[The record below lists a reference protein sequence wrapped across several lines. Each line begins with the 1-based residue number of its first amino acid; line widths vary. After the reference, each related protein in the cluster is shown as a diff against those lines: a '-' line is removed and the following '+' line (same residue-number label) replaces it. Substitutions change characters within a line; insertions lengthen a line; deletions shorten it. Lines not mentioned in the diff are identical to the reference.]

1 MPEYLAP
8 AVYVEEVSFR
18 AKPLEGV
25 STSTTAFVGPTAT
38 GPIDDM
44 PELLTGVG
52 DFERIYGGTSA
63 LGFSL
68 VEDDAGRSINYLAH
82 AVRAFFDNG
91 GRRLYVARTF
101 EAGGTDGIAR
111 TPGLVAADFTSA
123 PNVRFAA
130 RFPGAAGR
138 SQVQLREQRTLAS
151 STNRTPL
158 ERAPLGTLI
167 RVGTS
172 AAATPAIAIGARPP
186 FFIANGAS
194 VDVSVNGA
202 AAVTVTFSGQSAS
215 VTSTTPLDFTTPFVV
230 TADTQP
236 IVADVNGIIQTLHI
250 PLSGAGV
257 TYDTLQRVADALNAT
272 VRGGFVRVS
281 GDLLELGSEVRGTAS
296 RIRILEGGDFGFTDG
311 AQDDQ
316 SLNPANNV
324 PDLGAVTA
332 EAVAARFAAAGLSG
346 AVTVTVGLDQLL
358 RISTVS
364 TGTTATLSFA
374 DSGADPS
381 AAASLGLALGA
392 APAGTGSTPV
402 RLLVK
407 RAAGYLDSLGVG
419 LGAGDLNGVE
429 IVSLNVVVV
438 DAEGRTQNFEDL
450 AYDPAHPRYIGKV
463 LGAEPPRR
471 SDALHNRVALDINAD
486 EAAAD
491 WAFTL
496 RNALLGGAPEA
507 VRTLVGGDDGVAPT
521 QQRYT
526 EAFQRLES
534 IEDISIVAAPGS
546 SARLDPT
553 DARAI
558 RNALISFVERRRSFQ
573 IAVLDSP
580 PRQVLSQVREYRGD
594 FDSKYAA
601 LYYPWVRIANPD
613 QKPGDITIPREID
626 VPPSGFICGIYA
638 RNDAERG
645 VFKAPANEV
654 VRGALS
660 FETLINFSQQ
670 EVLNPAG
677 INALRFF
684 PGRGYRVWGARL
696 ASSDPEWKYV
706 SLRRYFNYVEAS
718 IDRGTQYVVF
728 EPNGPRLWQ
737 RIKSSVSDFLFT
749 EWRNGALLGNSPAE
763 AFFVRV
769 DRTTM
774 TQNDL
779 DNGRLI
785 VEIGIA
791 VVNPAEFVIFR
802 IGQKTGD
809 ART

>member
-25 STSTTAFVGPTAT
+25 STSTTAFAGPTAT
-38 GPIDDM
+38 GPIDEI

-52 DFERIYGGTSA
+52 DFERIFGGTTS

-68 VEDDAGRSINYLAH
+68 VNGDGGRALNYLAH

-101 EAGGTDGIAR
+101 ESGGGSGVASTR
-111 TPGLVAADFTSA
+111 GLVSDDFATA
-123 PNVRFAA
+123 PNARFVA
-130 RFPGAAGR
+130 RFPGAAGNGR
-138 SQVQLREQRTLAS
+138 VELREERTPIS
-151 STNRTPL
+151 STNRAPL
-158 ERAPLGTLI
+158 ERAPIGTMI
-167 RVGTS
+167 RVGTA
-172 AAATPAIAIGARPP
+172 AAATPATAVGGRPP
-186 FFIANGAS
+186 FFLPDGAS
-194 VDVSVNGA
+194 MNVSVNGA
-202 AAVTVTFSGQSAS
+202 AAVTVSFVGQAAS
-215 VTSTTPLDFTTPFVV
+215 VTSTTAIDFTTPFVV
-230 TADTQP
+230 TGATRP
-236 IVADVNGIIQTLHI
+236 IKANVNGIVQTLVI
-250 PLSGAGV
+250 PNSSASV
-257 TYDTLQRVADALNAT
+257 TYDTLQKVADALNKV
-272 VRGGFVRVS
+272 VRGGFVTTA
-281 GDLLELGSEVRGTAS
+281 GTLLTLGSEVRGSAS
-296 RIRILEGGDFGFTDG
+296 KIVIVDGGDFGF
-311 AQDDQ
+311 ALNAADDQ
-316 SLNPANNV
+316 SANPANNV
-324 PDLGAVTA
+324 PDMGKVSA
-332 EAVAARFAAAGLSG
+332 EDLAARLTAAGLQ
-346 AVTVTVGLDQLL
+346 VTASAGLDLLL
-358 RISTVS
+358 RVSTIA
-364 TGTTATLSFA
+364 TGTTATLSLA
-374 DSGADPS
+374 NNGADPS
-381 AAASLGLALGA
+381 AAAALGLPVGA
-392 APAGTGSTPV
+392 APPGTGTTAV

-407 RAAGYLDSLGVG
+407 RAAGFLDNV
-419 LGAGDLNGVE
+419 GAGLAPAPTDLGGVE
-429 IVSLNVVVV
+429 FVSLNVVAV
-438 DAEGRTQNFEDL
+438 DGEGRTQNFEQL
-450 AYDPAHPRYIGKV
+450 AYDPSHPRYIGKV
-463 LGAEPPRR
+463 LGATPPRR
-471 SDALHNRVALDINAD
+471 SDALQNRFSLDINAD
-486 EAAAD
+486 EAAAT
-491 WAFTL
+491 WAFAL
-496 RNALLGGAPEA
+496 RTALIGSGTEA
-507 VRTLVGGDDGVAPT
+507 VRVLTGGDDGVPPT
-521 QQRYT
+521 GQRFH
-526 EAFQRLES
+526 EAFERLQS

-546 SARLDPT
+546 SARLDLD
-553 DARAI
+553 DAKAI
-558 RNALISFVERRRSFQ
+558 RAEIITFVERRRSFQ

-580 PRQVLSQVREYRGD
+580 PQQTIGEVRDYRGD
-594 FDSKYAA
+594 IDSKYAA

-613 QKPGDITIPREID
+613 QKAGDITIPREIE

-660 FETLINFSQQ
+660 FETLVNFAQQ

-706 SLRRYFNYVEAS
+706 SLRRYFNYIEAS

-728 EPNGPRLWQ
+728 EPNGPRLWE

-749 EWRNGALLGNSPAE
+749 EWRSGALLGNAPGE

-785 VEIGIA
+785 VEVGIA

-802 IGQKTGD
+802 IGQKTAD
-809 ART
+809 ARS